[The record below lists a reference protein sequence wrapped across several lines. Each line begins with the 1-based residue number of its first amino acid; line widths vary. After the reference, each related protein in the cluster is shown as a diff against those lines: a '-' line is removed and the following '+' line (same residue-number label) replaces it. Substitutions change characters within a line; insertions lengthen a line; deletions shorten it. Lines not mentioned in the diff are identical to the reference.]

1 MSIEVISPG
10 LSTTVQ
16 DRGRYGYQ
24 QHGVN
29 VGGAMDDLA
38 LQMAN
43 LLVGNKST
51 DAVLEITIKGPT
63 LLFQKDM
70 VIAICGGEFNPVIDD
85 QPVLSNRPVWI
96 KSGSVLQ
103 FGHAKHGCRAYLAV
117 AGGWDV
123 PLVMGSRST
132 NLRAGFGGFEGR
144 MLKSGDTLRHHEQS
158 PYSLFLAQQLK
169 NQAGSSSYSH
179 MNWFISANSYSTTQ
193 EAVVRVIRG
202 EQFDDFTEQSRHSFF
217 QQSFQVSPRSDRM
230 GYRLTGPTLTLTSP
244 NELISAAVTSG
255 TIQVPP
261 DGQPIVLMADRQTIG
276 GYPKIGYVASVD
288 LSVVAQLR
296 PGDPVRFV
304 EISLRDAQSAL
315 YEREILMKQIKLGM
329 EMNVGWRVER

>member
-29 VGGAMDDLA
+29 VGGAMDELA

-70 VIAICGGEFNPVIDD
+70 MIAICGGDFRPMIGDEQIA
-85 QPVLSNRPVWI
+85 LNRPVWI
-96 KSGSVLQ
+96 KGGTTIQ
-103 FGHAKHGCRAYLAV
+103 FRQAQQGCRAYLAV

-123 PLVMGSRST
+123 PIVMGSRST
-132 NLRAGFGGFEGR
+132 NLRAGFGGNEGR
-144 MLKSGDTLRHHEQS
+144 MLRAGDTLSHHV
-158 PYSLFLAQQLK
+158 PGPFSLFLTQQLK
-169 NQAGSSSYSH
+169 KKAGAAPYSH
-179 MNWFISANSYSTTQ
+179 MKWFISAESHAISSE
-193 EAVVRVIRG
+193 EAAVRVIRG
-202 EQFDDFTEQSRHSFF
+202 DQFEDFTAESRHSFF
-217 QQSFQVSPRSDRM
+217 SQAFQVSPRSDRM
-230 GYRLTGPTLTLTSP
+230 GYRLTGPTLSQTTP
-244 NELISAAVTSG
+244 NELISAAVTAG

-261 DGQPIVLMADRQTIG
+261 DGQPIILMADRQTIG
-276 GYPKIGYVASVD
+276 GYPKIGYVASID
-288 LSVVAQLR
+288 LPVIAQLR
-296 PGDPVRFV
+296 PGETVRFV
-304 EISLRDAQSAL
+304 EISLRDAQTAL
-315 YEREILMKQIKLGM
+315 YEREKWMRQIQLGM
-329 EMNVGWRVER
+329 EMNVGWR